1 MIIKIDH
8 EKNGRFYKQPFISE
22 IDDANQTI
30 TFCGIGYHN
39 QINMVERKI
48 QTLTLGAIT
57 LLPHVI
63 RDWAEVINTMLL
75 HYELKVFA
83 EQLNV
88 LNVDDYGITLIEK
101 FTVTTE
107 DITLKNHPT
116 WGFPGYV
123 LYATL

>member
-1 MIIKIDH
+1 MSAI
-8 EKNGRFYKQPFISE
+8 E
-22 IDDANQTI
+22 DANQTI
-30 TFCGIGYHN
+30 KFCGVGCNHQN
-39 QINMVERKI
+39 AVVERKI

-107 DITLKNHPT
+107 DITLENHPS